1 MSNFTWCI
9 IGMIAAVL
17 VGIWR
22 ARIFNGALKVFFII
36 GAVAAFIFFLLG
48 AIVLYN

>member
-1 MSNFTWCI
+1 
-9 IGMIAAVL
+9 MIASVL

-36 GAVAAFIFFLLG
+36 GAIAAFIFFLLG
-48 AIVLYN
+48 AIALYN